1 MPELLTKHPEV
12 AIQVL
17 EGGRA
22 RCGPGQEQ
30 TILKQCPPER
40 FCSTSSGELCVF
52 GLDELPKM
60 TQISR
65 AEICETK
72 GTQSSACA
80 MTLAAPEWPA
90 ATLAL
95 ALGAFFLRRSWRR
108 RA

>member
-17 EGGRA
+17 EGGGA

-30 TILKQCPPER
+30 KILKQCRPER

-52 GLDELPKM
+52 GLDEVAKM
-60 TQISR
+60 TQVSR
-65 AEICETK
+65 DELCAA
-72 GTQSSACA
+72 GGNRSSACA
-80 MTLAAPEWPA
+80 TSLAATEWPA

-95 ALGAFFLRRSWRR
+95 ALGLLVVRRWVKARR
-108 RA
+108 